1 MYIITYIHN
10 IENTDTHVYTTV
22 HVYIEYKFVDTITV
36 LQNYIITYDKIC
48 NLVIG
53 LFYVHNIYTVFCKL
67 NDMNSLIC
75 FWYP

>member
-1 MYIITYIHN
+1 MAQRWLYFTIFLEVYIITYIHN

-48 NLVIG
+48 NLVKG
-53 LFYVHNIYTVFCKL
+53 LFYVHNIYT
-67 NDMNSLIC
+67 SIS
-75 FWYP
+75 